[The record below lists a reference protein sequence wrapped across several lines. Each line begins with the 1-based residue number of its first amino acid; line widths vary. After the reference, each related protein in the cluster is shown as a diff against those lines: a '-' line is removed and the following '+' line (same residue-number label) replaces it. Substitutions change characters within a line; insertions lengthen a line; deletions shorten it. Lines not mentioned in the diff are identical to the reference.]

1 MLGNNSEQAE
11 EVFSE
16 LFLRSC
22 PKFVSPTAPPYQD
35 ATLLDNILTAADH
48 KDDAFDPTRHH
59 HALFIASV
67 RPTLSISDL
76 RSFLRLYTTLGADKL
91 AGLMGKSEEEV
102 LEEVAVMKG
111 SMRGVRWTAGKES
124 LLEGDLLGSDA
135 QEMGVGVEGVS
146 CFSSSSWEV
155 QLR

>member
-1 MLGNNSEQAE
+1 MIREQAE

-35 ATLLDNILTAADH
+35 AGLLETILSSAD
-48 KDDAFDPTRHH
+48 KDEALDPTRHH
-59 HALFIASV
+59 HSLFLASV
-67 RPTLSISDL
+67 RPTLGISDL

-102 LEEVAVMKG
+102 WEEVGVMKG
-111 SMRGVRWTAGKES
+111 AMRGVRWTPGRES
-124 LLEGDLLGSDA
+124 LLEGDMLGSDV
-135 QEMGVGVEGVS
+135 QDMGVGVEGVS
-146 CFSSSSWEV
+146 FYN
-155 QLR
+155 RF